1 MAQNTWTPPTQPAV
15 GGNTPS
21 PINVSQFAQTK
32 QGKLTV
38 DGGFVSNT
46 GSNLNGPTVLDVSP
60 SQPNNSGYNL
70 VFNFL
75 KSYFLNNLQVGSE
88 GSVGPEVKI
97 VGQLKYKP
105 TDSSGDIPD
114 DSFIPQPGQ
123 VLKATDTEGT
133 IAWGTAI
140 PDGVNPGDTLIWSE
154 TCNCWTTGPGGGSGN
169 LPNGTD
175 WWQTLTWNNG
185 TSQWIPNNLL
195 SLDTSTA
202 QVYTS
207 PSTNKI
213 NLFTDPGVGGTIN
226 TKSDGLNIETNT
238 LQVQL
243 GSCVWPCDPTGKLL
257 QATNSAGNISWI
269 DPADIFGEG
278 DSLPQAEAGQ
288 TLWYNGDTGEW
299 EATSNLNYTPEDTA
313 NIDATNLNIRGSG
326 TEPGQGRIPYSLDAE
341 GKFKWNKNFVYN
353 QQDIPGV
360 GFVNE
365 LRLKNEQVG
374 QGQTAVPSILT
385 NEGLTLLQD
394 DVFVDGGNLVVADD
408 GDVYIEGLGSAS
420 LLEISQGRVKQLCY
434 VETTGKVVNC
444 DTSIPG
450 QDPSDNE
457 VSPVF
462 SNDYEFIRTFE
473 DNGED
478 YIFQNPQTVTIEWCG
493 GGGGGGGGGLPLPY
507 RGGGGGGGG
516 AAGECESQEVQV
528 NAGDRLTWNIGDGG
542 IGGRRGEQSEDVNN
556 NVVNNSPGDGGAGGE
571 TSVYLQQGIASAVQL
586 GSTVTGGAGGKR
598 GVGSN
603 SLNQYAVPFGTGGPG
618 GDGGATI
625 REPDNPS
632 SPTTLPNIISSP
644 GIWHDGQAGFGTTPT
659 AGVRGGIGGDGE
671 SPAGSIN
678 YCSTCSGAGGPGGT
692 EGALELGGP
701 LGQYIVGPGNHTN
714 RWGGSGKDGGLSFGG
729 GGGGGGYGAEGPV
742 FYDSD
747 ISGESQFLNNLG
759 YAVQLTSVGSL
770 LPIVFSSPTLA
781 ITAFGVLNDDPLII
795 YTNFPG
801 DSYNP
806 SDLSATK
813 SSAGGKGGSGYVKVT
828 NLIGNEGTTGLDY
841 NETNSPLNEFVS
853 LDVQYGIPVQV
864 TSVNIEVWG
873 AGGGGGGVE
882 TGALAD
888 RMGGGGGAGGYIK
901 LENVPRS
908 VLCST
913 AGTPCTGTLLINVG
927 DRGSAGDTSINGN
940 NVTNGGNGSNS
951 FIKKSDGTILV
962 TANGG
967 LGGNKDISS
976 NFDDNYGTGG
986 GGGSFSFHNS
996 VASYVTTSSGGFAG
1010 GVPAGGQNNTGGNIN
1025 KGGQGAD
1032 TGPTGAIG
1040 GVWGGQYTTEGQAG
1054 RVKISWIP

>member
-1 MAQNTWTPPTQPAV
+1 MRHLLSNFFLIVFIFLFAVPPQLMAQNTWTPPTQPAV

-75 KSYFLNNLQVGSE
+75 KSYFLNSLQVGSE

-169 LPNGTD
+169 LP
-175 WWQTLTWNNG
+175 
-185 TSQWIPNNLL
+185 P
-195 SLDTSTA
+195 
-202 QVYTS
+202 
-207 PSTNKI
+207 
-213 NLFTDPGVGGTIN
+213 
-226 TKSDGLNIETNT
+226 
-238 LQVQL
+238 
-243 GSCVWPCDPTGKLL
+243 
-257 QATNSAGNISWI
+257 
-269 DPADIFGEG
+269 
-278 DSLPQAEAGQ
+278 AEAGQ
-288 TLWYNGDTGEW
+288 TLWYNGDIGEW
-299 EATSNLNYTPEDTA
+299 QATSKINHNDTTT
-313 NIDATNLNIRGSG
+313 NIDSDNLSIRGSG
-326 TEPGQGRIPYSLDAE
+326 TEPGQGRIPYSADSS
-341 GKFKWNKNFVYN
+341 GNFKWNKNFVYN

-365 LRLKNEQVG
+365 LRFKNEQVG
-374 QGQTAVPSILT
+374 QGQTAIPSILT

-864 TSVNIEVWG
+864 TNVNIEVWG

-962 TANGG
+962 TAYGG